1 MPPAFH
7 PNGPSHQ
14 AALLATLALF
24 IVMLVLA
31 RTRHGVIAQRVLGSM
46 LLALYP
52 AGLVIHAYYGSLT
65 AQTAL
70 PLQFCDVAAI
80 AGGIALWTRRQFW
93 CEVVY
98 FFGLAGTLQGLLTPA
113 LIYECPDL
121 RYFMFFLMHG
131 GVPVT
136 SIYVVTAMQHRPRP
150 GAVMR
155 VMGFSLAWYAVIA
168 VINVS
173 FGANYAFQC
182 AKPPQASLFDHL
194 GPWPWYNFSAIG
206 LGLVFYSV
214 LYLPFAFRETRTV
227 TRLTNP

>member
-7 PNGPSHQ
+7 PYGPSHN
-14 AALLATLALF
+14 AALLATLVLLMAL
-24 IVMLVLA
+24 LVLA
-31 RTRHGVIAQRVLGSM
+31 RTRYAVIAQRVLGSM

-52 AGLVIHAYYGSLT
+52 VGLAVHAYYGSLT

-70 PLQFCDVAAI
+70 PLQFCDIATL

-113 LIYECPDL
+113 LIDECPDL
-121 RYFMFFLMHG
+121 RYFLFFLMHG

-136 SIYVVTAMQHRPRP
+136 SIYVVTAMRHRPQP

-155 VMGFSLAWYAVIA
+155 MMGFSLAWYALIA
-168 VINVS
+168 VINFA
-173 FGANYAFQC
+173 FGVNYAFQC

-214 LYLPFAFRETRTV
+214 LYLPFAFRKRAA
-227 TRLTNP
+227 